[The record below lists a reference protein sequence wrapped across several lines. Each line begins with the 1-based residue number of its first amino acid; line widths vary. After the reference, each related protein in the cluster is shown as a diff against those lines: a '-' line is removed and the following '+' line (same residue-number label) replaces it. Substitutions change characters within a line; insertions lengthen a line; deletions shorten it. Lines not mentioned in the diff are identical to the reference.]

1 MKPTLEEKQT
11 CLQSCAFFRGL
22 SGDEMETLLKGST
35 VAAFT
40 AGAVV
45 CSQGDPASCAFVV
58 MKGDAGVFL
67 PDLPQPI
74 HVMKGGN
81 LFGEYG
87 LFTGRRTAQ
96 VRALTDVVL
105 LALDYRRLREHLFTH
120 PQMMFDLLAV
130 TVERLQKT
138 EGFIKG

>member
-11 CLQSCAFFRGL
+11 CLQSCGLFHDL

-35 VAAFT
+35 VAGFSA
-40 AGAVV
+40 AAII
-45 CSQGDPASCAFVV
+45 CSQGDPASCAFIV
-58 MKGDAGVFL
+58 MKGEAGIYI
-67 PDLPQPI
+67 PDLAQPI
-74 HVMKGGN
+74 HIMKGGD

-105 LALDYRRLREHLFTH
+105 IALDYRRLREHLFAH
-120 PQMMFDLLAV
+120 PQVMYDLLAV
-130 TVERLQKT
+130 TVDRLQKT
-138 EGFIKG
+138 ESFIKG